1 MSVSRDDFSIAF
13 RSALLQRGA
22 TQKFSIFSLIVVA
35 IVVFFLD
42 VYGFTAVKTAR
53 SFINDVVYRVTYLA
67 SAPTRLFPGIN
78 QGIASHFN
86 LKKLTDLPNVE
97 ELASAGFID
106 TGNIDKTIFGT
117 GKFYKEHE
125 EEKKEMTKTNKS
137 DIQNLLER
145 KGCVS
150 GSSAKIIETE
160 STDYRV
166 YEVTCVKKS
175 KRFIVKC
182 DENAC
187 SE

>member
-1 MSVSRDDFSIAF
+1 MKKFAVIILTLSIGT
-13 RSALLQRGA
+13 AL
-22 TQKFSIFSLIVVA
+22 SSCS
-35 IVVFFLD
+35 
-42 VYGFTAVKTAR
+42 KTDN
-53 SFINDVVYRVTYLA
+53 IKDW
-67 SAPTRLFPGIN
+67 
-78 QGIASHFN
+78 
-86 LKKLTDLPNVE
+86 LKE
-97 ELASAGFID
+97 
-106 TGNIDKTIFGT
+106 GT
-117 GKFYKEHE
+117 KEYQ

-160 STDYRV
+160 STDYKV

>member
-1 MSVSRDDFSIAF
+1 MRNFFTLLLILSIGVSLSGC
-13 RSALLQRGA
+13 S
-22 TQKFSIFSLIVVA
+22 
-35 IVVFFLD
+35 
-42 VYGFTAVKTAR
+42 KTDN
-53 SFINDVVYRVTYLA
+53 IKDW
-67 SAPTRLFPGIN
+67 
-78 QGIASHFN
+78 
-86 LKKLTDLPNVE
+86 LKE
-97 ELASAGFID
+97 
-106 TGNIDKTIFGT
+106 GT
-117 GKFYKEHE
+117 KEHQE
-125 EEKKEMTKTNKS
+125 DKKKVTKSNK
-137 DIQNLLER
+137 DGIQNLLER